1 MLLTASI
8 FLASLFPG
16 LNHVTAQSIEPSG
29 RLWVAFSSNSG
40 LTALSRN
47 YDLSADHV
55 TSTTFYTDQDSFTR
69 PNIRGMAYD
78 PTDGNI
84 WVTFLL
90 ADQAQ
95 SPGPGDGVIHKK
107 PASGTGDLATIPD
120 PGGHGGPGIAALD
133 YDPEENVL
141 WAAAYAPVNGQSLFY
156 KLNPSNG
163 NVLKTISIPAALTS
177 DGFPQPND
185 TLALARPADLFG
197 AKVLLSDGG
206 LSATSSLLA
215 VDVDSGAILKSYS
228 VSGLGGIDVDD
239 VSGDLLSVQDRSDA
253 SLIINRGPAP
263 YNAIKSTLT
272 IDNFGYGQVR
282 DISLDSPKPLIFI
295 PGIAGSE
302 LNSTSGIFR
311 NLWPGIIPGLISDH
325 RGLTLDP
332 SKPEQQQN
340 IIAPDILRAFVY
352 DSLINMLVRPTAQQ
366 GGGYVGYQVAG
377 NPTRRTTAGC
387 DVSNQKSNRPS
398 LFVFAYDWRKSNAEN
413 AVLLADY
420 VGCVQRFYPYGKVN
434 LLAHSM
440 GGLLARRYILDNPGK
455 VDRLVTI
462 ASPWLGAPKANY
474 VLEEGEFFEG
484 LKVIFPDAELKA
496 RAEFFPG
503 VHELL
508 PTESY
513 FTLGGRPF
521 GEAGFDI
528 NMNGQRFE
536 TYETYSAYTSMLNQ
550 RFPRAMPGTNAS
562 LFHSNARQDDWR
574 NDQTGVKYYHFLG
587 QQSSPKTVGKIIAV
601 PRQKCDSPGVNCF
614 IVPRF
619 NRQFV
624 LGDGTVPV
632 LSAERRVNGISLNS
646 ERATIQKFGGTSV
659 DHIGLAG
666 NPRVH
671 QEILRALNI
680 SQASTSSPSSSVPN
694 EELFSAQHQTSGQI
708 RPNVGIIEPPPEPS
722 YYLLIDGVAPVIVT
736 DSNGNNNAPIQG
748 TPFGHNLP
756 EVTFDVIG
764 SKAYSIAMPTDETF
778 TITFRTENE
787 SMFIEIIKGVGTE
800 QPMQAIRYRD
810 LNLPAGVNVLLRLT
824 ANGVENLRYDAD
836 GDGTYETVVQP
847 TASATGALALD
858 VDPPTVSI
866 SGTYQQNTALVT
878 LTAQDNISGV
888 KNMRYSFDGS
898 HYQFY
903 SSPFTVNLAQAHTL
917 YVFADDNMANRSV
930 EDTFELKPVLTPAS
944 QDFAYQ
950 GGTGNLDVAV
960 PGSFNWTATS
970 SATWITLNSSGGT
983 GNGTLS
989 YTSAANDSVNSRT
1002 GTINIGGQMF
1012 TVTESGIPN
1021 RAPVAGCK
1029 NITVQAGSSGT
1040 ASITAGDVND
1050 GSSDPDGDSITPA
1063 LDSTGPFG
1071 LGAHTV
1077 TLTVT
1082 DSHGASSSCA
1092 ATVTVVDI
1100 TPPSITCP
1108 ANIVVNHSNDAGQC
1122 SAVVNYTPS
1131 ATDNC
1136 PGMSVS
1142 CSPSAGSVFPKGTT
1156 TVNCGATDSSGNSS
1170 SCFFTVTVIPSQLTV
1185 LSPATVWLG
1194 LKNSDDIGTKFDLL
1208 AEVLKNGAVVGSGQ
1222 LNDVPGGSSG
1232 FNNAVLRTINI
1243 ALSAPVDVCAGDTL
1257 SFRLSVRIAA
1267 TSGHRSG
1274 TARLWF
1280 NDTAAN
1286 TRFGTSI
1293 GGSSS
1298 TYYLAGLLLTTT
1310 PGPGPRTTSDVVV
1323 DRAIGGNPFKPF
1335 GTWSVSF

>member
-8 FLASLFPG
+8 FLASLFPA
-16 LNHVTAQSIEPSG
+16 LNHVTAQSIEPGG

-40 LTALSRN
+40 LTAFARN
-47 YDLSADHV
+47 YDLSADRLAA
-55 TSTTFYTDQDSFTR
+55 TTFYTDQDSFTR

-78 PTDGNI
+78 PTDGNV

-107 PASGTGDLATIPD
+107 PANGTGDLATIPD

-156 KLNPSNG
+156 KLNPNNG
-163 NVLKTISIPAALTS
+163 NVIKTISMPAALTS
-177 DGFPQPND
+177 DGLPQPND

-206 LSATSSLLA
+206 LSATSSLFA

-239 VSGDLLSVQDRSDA
+239 VTGDLLSVNNRIDDA
-253 SLIINRGPAP
+253 VVINRGPAP
-263 YNAIKSTLT
+263 YNAIKSSMT

-302 LNSTSGIFR
+302 LDSTSGVFR

-332 SKPEQQQN
+332 NKPEQQQN

-352 DSLINMLVRPTAQQ
+352 EPLMNMLVRPTTQQ
-366 GGGYVGYQVAG
+366 GGGYVGYLVAG
-377 NPTRRTTAGC
+377 NPARRTTAGC
-387 DVSNQKSNRPS
+387 DVSNQKLNRPS

-420 VGCVQRFYPYGKVN
+420 VGCVQRFYPFIKVN

-455 VDRLVTI
+455 VDRLVTV

-474 VLEEGEFFEG
+474 VLEAGEFFEG
-484 LKVIFPDAELKA
+484 LKVIFPDDELKA
-496 RAEFFPG
+496 LAEFFPG

-513 FTLGGRPF
+513 FALGGRPF

-536 TYETYSAYTSMLNQ
+536 TYETYSGYTSMLNQ
-550 RFPRAMPGTNAS
+550 RFPRAMPGMNAG
-562 LFHSNARQDDWR
+562 LFHSRAGQDDWR

-587 QQSSPKTVGKIIAV
+587 QQSSPKTVGKIVAV
-601 PRQKCDSPGVNCF
+601 PRQKCDSPGVNCL

-624 LGDGTVPV
+624 FGDGTVPV

-646 ERATIQKFGGTSV
+646 EGAAIQKFGGSSV

-680 SQASTSSPSSSVPN
+680 PQTSTSSSSSSVQN
-694 EELFSAQHQTSGQI
+694 EELLSRQHQTPGQI
-708 RPNVGIIEPPPEPS
+708 KPDVGIIEPPPES
-722 YYLLIDGVAPVIVT
+722 AYYLLIDGVAPVIVT
-736 DSNGNNNAPIQG
+736 DSNGNNNAPIEG

-756 EVTFDVIG
+756 EVTFDVMG
-764 SKAYSIAMPTDETF
+764 SKAYSIAMPTDQTF

-810 LNLPAGVNVLLRLT
+810 LNLPAGVNALLRLT
-824 ANGVENLRYDAD
+824 ANGVDNLRYDAD
-836 GDGTYETVVQP
+836 GDGTFETVVQP
-847 TASATGALALD
+847 TASATGPLALD
-858 VDPPTVSI
+858 VEPPTVTI
-866 SGTYQQNTALVT
+866 SGTYQQNTAVVT
-878 LTAQDNISGV
+878 LVAQDNISGV
-888 KNMRYSFDGS
+888 KNMRYSFDGA

-930 EDTFELKPVLTPAS
+930 EDIFELKPVLTPGS
-944 QDFAYQ
+944 QAFAYQ
-950 GGTGNLDVAV
+950 GGTGNVDVAA
-960 PGSFNWTATS
+960 PGSFSWTATS
-970 SATWITLNSSGGT
+970 SATWITLNISGGA
-983 GNGTLS
+983 GNGSLS
-989 YTSAANDSVNSRT
+989 FSVAANDSVNLRT
-1002 GTINIGGQMF
+1002 GTISVGGQMF
-1012 TVTESGIPN
+1012 TVTEAGIPN

-1029 NITVQAGSSGT
+1029 NITVAAGSSGAAGIT
-1040 ASITAGDVND
+1040 ASDVND
-1050 GSSDPDGDSITPA
+1050 SSSDPDGDSITLS

-1082 DSHGASSSCA
+1082 DSHGASSSCV
-1092 ATVTVVDI
+1092 ATVTVIDN

-1108 ANIVVNHSNDAGQC
+1108 ANIIADHSNDPGQC

-1136 PGMSVS
+1136 QGVSVS
-1142 CSPSAGSVFPKGTT
+1142 CSPSAGSVFPKGIT
-1156 TVNCGATDSSGNSS
+1156 TVTCTAMDSSGNSS
-1170 SCFFTVTVIPSQLTV
+1170 SCSFTVTVIPSQLTV
-1185 LSPATVWLG
+1185 LSPPMVWLG
-1194 LKNSDDIGTKFDLL
+1194 LKNSDDVGTKFDLL
-1208 AEVLKNGAVVGSGQ
+1208 AEVLKNGAVVASGQ
-1222 LNDVPGGSSG
+1222 VNDVPGGSSG

-1243 ALSAPVDVCAGDTL
+1243 ALSAPVDACVGDTL

-1286 TRFGTSI
+1286 TRFGVTI
-1293 GGSSS
+1293 GGSTRS
-1298 TYYLAGLLLTTT
+1298 YYLTGLLLSTV
-1310 PGPGPRTTSDVVV
+1310 PGSGPKSTSDVLV
-1323 DRAIGGNPFKPF
+1323 DRAVGGNPFKSF
-1335 GTWSVSF
+1335 GTWNVTF